1 MAYFYSHENLNYSI
15 QSGTSHNVHLSEL
28 DIFSP
33 LAVQDQ
39 IESTCYE
46 RVYPTTGSLDE
57 SSPEVIFN
65 IPTSTMLTSLCAR
78 FMTATVS
85 LKKRNAAGTEWIAP
99 PATDHVNLV
108 NNTLYSLFK
117 DQMITINGHPVQ
129 ASYQNWHIQTYL
141 LLLFG
146 LSSDSLNKWEAAGI
160 CYEVMSIN

>member
-1 MAYFYSHENLNYSI
+1 MAYFYTHENLNYSI
-15 QSGTSHNVHLSEL
+15 QSGASHNVHLSEL

-33 LAVQDQ
+33 MAVQDQ

-46 RVYPTTGSLDE
+46 KVYPVTGTLDH

-65 IPTSTMLTSLCAR
+65 IPPSTMLTSLCDS
-78 FMTATVS
+78 FMTAKVC

-99 PATDHVNLV
+99 PDADHVNLV

-117 DQMITINGHPVQ
+117 DQMISINGHPVQ
-129 ASYQNWHIQTYL
+129 SSYQCFHYQTYF

-146 LSSDSLNKWEAAGI
+146 LSSDSLNKWEASGRLLRTK
-160 CYEVMSIN
+160 